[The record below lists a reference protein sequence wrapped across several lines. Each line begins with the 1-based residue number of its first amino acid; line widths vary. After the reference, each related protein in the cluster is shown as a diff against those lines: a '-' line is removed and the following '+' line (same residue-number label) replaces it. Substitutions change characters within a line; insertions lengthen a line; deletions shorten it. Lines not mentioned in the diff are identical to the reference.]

1 MNNDNSIFK
10 VKPSG
15 IKLEAGRML
24 ISSPFMEDSLFG
36 RSIILITDISESQG
50 AIGLVLNKPTNIK
63 MEDVSEDFPIN
74 NMPLYAGGPVQ
85 ADSLFIL
92 HQYGD
97 IIEDSVHIIDDIY
110 WGGNKLQIE
119 EYIKQGLINPNKI
132 KFFLGYS
139 GWASNQ
145 LKDEL
150 ETESWIISK
159 LSSSINILDSINQ
172 DNDLWKEYVLKFG
185 DKYKKW
191 LIFPEQAIDN

>member
-1 MNNDNSIFK
+1 MDKENSIFK

-15 IKLEAGRML
+15 IKLQGGRLL

-63 MEDVSEDFPIN
+63 MEDVSEDFPIK
-74 NMPLYAGGPVQ
+74 NMYLYAGGPVQ

-97 IIEDSVHIIDDIY
+97 IIENSVHIIDDIY
-110 WGGNKLQIE
+110 WGGDKQQIE
-119 EYIKQGLINPNKI
+119 KYIKQGTINPNKI

-150 ETESWIISK
+150 ETESWVISN
-159 LSSSINILDSINQ
+159 LSSDISILDSISQN
-172 DNDLWKEYVLKFG
+172 NDLWKEYVLQFG
-185 DKYKKW
+185 NKYKKW
-191 LIFPEQAIDN
+191 LLFPEQAIDN